1 MKILGISCSPRKQG
15 NTETMVRASLA
26 KAQEDGAEIELVTLA
41 GKTVSPC
48 DGCYSCQR
56 TGECHVKDDMQ
67 DIYPKFIEADGI
79 ILGTPVYFWSVSAQA
94 KALID
99 RTLAV
104 SMERT
109 LRNKA
114 AGAVIAQGRNGSTG
128 ALATLNSFFIAHR
141 MVIIGNAVGFGS
153 EKGAVEGDEVG
164 MRGAGA
170 LGRAMVRYLKS
181 GKL

>member
-1 MKILGISCSPRKQG
+1 MKILGISCSPRVKG
-15 NTETMVRASLA
+15 NTETMVQASLA
-26 KAQEDGAEIELVTLA
+26 KAQEDGAETELVNLA

-48 DGCYSCQR
+48 DGCYSCR
-56 TGECHVKDDMQ
+56 NNGECHINDDMQ
-67 DIYPKFIEADGI
+67 DIYTKLSEADGI
-79 ILGTPVYFWSVSAQA
+79 ILGTPVYFWDVSAQA

-104 SMERT
+104 SMKRN

-114 AGAVIAQGRNGSTG
+114 AGAVIAQGRSGSTG
-128 ALATLNSFFIAHR
+128 ALATLHNFFVAHR

-153 EKGAVEGDEVG
+153 DKGTVKGDEVG
-164 MRGAGA
+164 MRGAEA
-170 LGRAMVRYLKS
+170 LGRAMVRYLNS

>member
-1 MKILGISCSPRKQG
+1 MKILGISCSPRVRG
-15 NTETMVRASLA
+15 NTETMVQASLA
-26 KAQEDGAEIELVTLA
+26 RAQEDGAEIDLVTLA

-48 DGCYSCQR
+48 DGCYSCR
-56 TGECHVKDDMQ
+56 NSGECHINDDMQ
-67 DIYPKFIEADGI
+67 DIYRKLSEADGI
-79 ILGTPVYFWSVSAQA
+79 IFGTPVYFWDVSAQA

-104 SMERT
+104 SMKRN

-128 ALATLNSFFIAHR
+128 ALATLHNFFIAHR

-153 EKGAVEGDEVG
+153 DRGTVKEDETG
-164 MRGAGA
+164 MRGAEA
-170 LGRAMVRYLKS
+170 LGRAMVRYLNS